1 MYGRFHPDGE
11 KVLRKAVELQN
22 EAIGRKLWSDSYGS
36 FNKVSPLFVFLA
48 ILKLEK
54 ASEAGKLLLKRK
66 PPTILRF
73 VLDKHMRTREPHISF
88 VKTSEML
95 NRATSLANGRYI
107 TSVDLLL
114 AAAEVDN
121 MVYSVLHSM
130 FGLDRIELERMF
142 RQWEK
147 ERGHLFMDKGDEKN
161 TFFDAFMDDDDDED
175 IINDEPYYED
185 DDDEIE
191 DMNERPG
198 RPAIRRM
205 PSKKKDTL
213 ESALKFITSFGR
225 DLTEEARQGKLEPL
239 IGRKKEVLELIEILG
254 RRIKSN
260 PLIIGNPGVGKTMIV
275 HGLASRIAYG
285 EVPDYL
291 KDAHVIELATS
302 AIVAGTKYRG
312 EFEDRI
318 KKIIDLAVKYRDH
331 IVLFFDEIHTLIG
344 AGSAEGALD
353 AANIL
358 KPALASGQLRVI
370 GATTYEDYK
379 KRFEKD
385 SALVRRFVLVHIDE
399 PTVEETKEI
408 LLGTLHLYESHY
420 NIHIP
425 PALLEPVVKLS
436 KRYIS
441 SRYLPDKAV
450 DVLDRA
456 CGRASLEYLS
466 LEDSYRCLGSM
477 AGREDEAFFTA
488 SYADFQEKHMELS
501 YISDKLAHKGEATL
515 RIDHVLDVIS
525 DMSGVPVSRISD
537 DEVKMLRNLESLL
550 KTRVVGQDEA
560 IKKVAKAVRRG
571 RLGIRNQ
578 NRPVAVFLFMGPT
591 GVGKTELARA
601 LAEVVYGSEDNM
613 IRLDMS
619 EYMEQHSVSKLFGS
633 PPGYVGYGEGG
644 QLTEAIRQ
652 KPYSLILLDEVE
664 KAHPRVWDTF
674 LQVFEDGFMTDGQG
688 RRVDFRNT
696 IIIMTSN
703 VGAEKLKEARMGFV
717 GDSSKEINEILA
729 GELKKTF
736 RPEFL
741 NRIDSVVFFK
751 PLSKE
756 DMREILYITI
766 SKYKSAL
773 DEKEIRF
780 RLTRRMEDH
789 LLEKGF
795 DPEFGARPIRRAL
808 DEYLFNPIVDYYLE
822 HGEDTIAGKMLVID
836 WDPEKQDVIIKIDEN
851 DSDSGSDG
859 QIRHPMEVGEV
870 THTKV

>member
-1 MYGRFHPDGE
+1 MNSKLHPDAE
-11 KVLRKAVELQN
+11 RVLRKAIDLQN
-22 EAIGRKLWSDSYGS
+22 EAIGKRLWTDAYSY
-36 FNKVSPLFVFLA
+36 NKVSPLFVFLA

-54 ASEAGKLLLKRK
+54 ASEAGKLLLRKK

-88 VKTSEML
+88 VRTSEMFA
-95 NRATSLANGRYI
+95 RASALANNRLI
-107 TSVDLLL
+107 TSVDLLV
-114 AAAEVDN
+114 AAAEVDS

-130 FGLDRIELERMF
+130 FGLDRVELERLF
-142 RQWEK
+142 RQWER
-147 ERGHLFMDKGDEKN
+147 ERGHLFEDIGEDVPTDEM
-161 TFFDAFMDDDDDED
+161 FDVLFDDE
-175 IINDEPYYED
+175 EEVFEED
-185 DDDEIE
+185 DEYFE
-191 DMNERPG
+191 REQNNEQRERVPF
-198 RPAIRRM
+198 RRNQR
-205 PSKKKDTL
+205 KKDTL
-213 ESALKFITSFGR
+213 EEALKFITNFGR
-225 DLTEEARQGKLEPL
+225 DLTEEARKGKLEPL

-275 HGLASRIAYG
+275 HGLASKIAYG

-291 KDAHVIELATS
+291 KDAHIIELATS

-318 KKIIDLAVKYRDH
+318 KKIIDLAVKYRDS
-331 IVLFFDEIHTLIG
+331 IILFFDEIHTLIG

-358 KPALASGQLRVI
+358 KPALATGQLRVI

-385 SALVRRFVLVHIDE
+385 SALVRRFVPVYLDE
-399 PTVEETKEI
+399 PTIEETKEI

-420 NIHIP
+420 NITIP
-425 PALLEPVVKLS
+425 PELLDPIVKLS

-456 CGRASLEYLS
+456 CGRAALEYMNLRDTYYAYGHLIS
-466 LEDSYRCLGSM
+466 KEDDKFIDGWQFYR
-477 AGREDEAFFTA
+477 
-488 SYADFQEKHMELS
+488 ADIQEKRFIWE
-501 YISDKLAHKGEATL
+501 KLYYKGDATL
-515 RIDHVLDVIS
+515 RLDHILDVIS
-525 DMSGVPVSRISD
+525 DMSGVPVSRISG
-537 DEVKMLRNLESLL
+537 DERSMLQNLENLL
-550 KTRVVGQDEA
+550 KSRVVGQDSA
-560 IKKVAKAVRRG
+560 IEKVAKAVRRG
-571 RLGIRNQ
+571 RLGIRNG

-601 LAEVVYGSEDNM
+601 LAEIVYGSEENM
-613 IRLDMS
+613 IRLDMA

-644 QLTEAIRQ
+644 QLTEAVRR

-664 KAHPRVWDTF
+664 KAHPRVWDAF

-688 RRVDFRNT
+688 RKVDFRNT

-703 VGAEKLKEARMGFV
+703 VGAEKLREAKMGFLDD
-717 GDSSKEINEILA
+717 GNREMSAILST
-729 GELKKTF
+729 ELKKTF

-751 PLSKE
+751 SLSKD

-766 SKYKSAL
+766 NKYKTAL
-773 DEKEIRF
+773 DEKGIRF
-780 RLTRRMEDH
+780 RLTPRMEK
-789 LLEKGF
+789 LLVEKGF
-795 DPEFGARPIRRAL
+795 DPDYGARPIRRAL
-808 DEYLFNPIVDYYLE
+808 DEYLFNPIVDYYLD
-822 HGEDTIAGKMLVID
+822 HGEDAVMDKELIID
-836 WDPEKQDVIIKIDEN
+836 WDDEKKEVIITVDNEL
-851 DSDSGSDG
+851 SDKVKR
-859 QIRHPMEVGEV
+859 QEV
-870 THTKV
+870 KRS

>member
-1 MYGRFHPDGE
+1 MNGRLHPDAE
-11 KVLRKAVELQN
+11 KVLRKAIDLQN
-22 EAIGRKLWSDSYGS
+22 EAVGKRLWADAYSY
-36 FNKVSPLFVFLA
+36 NKVSPLFVFLA

-54 ASEAGKLLLKRK
+54 GSEAGKLLLRRK

-88 VKTSEML
+88 VKTSEMFA
-95 NRATSLANGRYI
+95 RASSLAKDRYI
-107 TSVDLLL
+107 TSVDLLV
-114 AAAEVDN
+114 AASEVDN

-142 RQWEK
+142 RQWER
-147 ERGHLFMDKGDEKN
+147 ERGHLFTEVDDN
-161 TFFDAFMDDDDDED
+161 TDPLFDMFVDDSDDEVFYD
-175 IINDEPYYED
+175 DED
-185 DDDEIE
+185 DDDIYDERDE
-191 DMNERPG
+191 MENEGPRG
-198 RPAIRRM
+198 RM
-205 PSKKKDTL
+205 PFRKGPSRKKDTL
-213 ESALKFITSFGR
+213 EEALKFITNFGR
-225 DLTEEARQGKLEPL
+225 DLTQEAKDGRLEPL

-291 KDAHVIELATS
+291 KDAHIIELATS

-312 EFEDRI
+312 EFEDRL
-318 KKIIDLAVKYRDH
+318 KKIIDLAVKYRDN
-331 IVLFFDEIHTLIG
+331 IILFFDEIHTLIG

-358 KPALASGQLRVI
+358 KPALATGQLRVI

-385 SALVRRFVLVHIDE
+385 SALVRRFVPVYIDE

-420 NIHIP
+420 NINIP
-425 PALLEPVVKLS
+425 PELLEPIVKLS

-456 CGRASLEYLS
+456 CGRAALEYLNLKDTAS
-466 LEDSYRCLGSM
+466 MLGQSV
-477 AGREDEAFFTA
+477 AREDEMFAQGFSMGFREEA
-488 SYADFQEKHMELS
+488 INRQMLYEKL
-501 YISDKLAHKGEATL
+501 KHKGEATL

-537 DEVKMLRNLESLL
+537 DEVKMLRNLEKLL
-550 KTRVVGQDEA
+550 KSRVVGQDEA
-560 IKKVAKAVRRG
+560 IQKVAKAVRRG

-644 QLTEAIRQ
+644 QLTEAVRQ

-688 RRVDFRNT
+688 RKVDFRNT

-717 GDSSKEINEILA
+717 GDNSKEINEILA
-729 GELKKTF
+729 GELKRTF

-741 NRIDSVVFFK
+741 NRVDSVVFFK
-751 PLSKE
+751 PLTKE

-766 SKYKSAL
+766 SKYKTAL
-773 DEKEIRF
+773 DEKGIRF
-780 RLTRRMEDH
+780 RLTRRMEDL

-795 DPEFGARPIRRAL
+795 DPEYGARPIRRAL

-822 HGEDTIAGKMLVID
+822 HGEGAVSGKELIID
-836 WDPEKQDVIIKIDEN
+836 WDPEKKEVVINVDDTQSSSDKI
-851 DSDSGSDG
+851 GK
-859 QIRHPMEVGEV
+859 HEVAGTGV
-870 THTKV
+870 